1 MSSYSHPEVLVDIAW
16 AKAHLGQPN
25 IRFVEVDVDTASY
38 ESGHIP
44 GAVAF
49 NWRTQ
54 LQNQVSRDIIGREA
68 FEKLLGGAGIGNG
81 DTVVLYGDNNNWFAA
96 YGFWLFK
103 FYGHEK
109 VVLLNGGRVKWLNEP
124 DAPLTKEIP
133 QFAPVKYAVA
143 GIHAEFRALLPE
155 VLQASGRRD
164 RNLVDVRSPDEFSG
178 KIIAPPNLPETA
190 QRAGHIPGAKS
201 IPWSTA
207 VNTDGTFKSPDE
219 LNKIYVQEKGV
230 DPAKASISYCR
241 IGERSSHTWFVLKY
255 LLGISDVKN
264 YDGSWTEYGNLIGAP
279 IDNPSGGSSG
289 VK

>member
-16 AKAHLGQPN
+16 AKANLGQPK
-25 IRFVEVDVDTASY
+25 IKFVEVDVDTASY
-38 ESGHIP
+38 DSGHIP

-54 LQNQVSRDIIGREA
+54 LQNQVRRDIIGREA
-68 FEKLLGGAGIGNG
+68 FERLVGGAGIGND

-103 FYGHEK
+103 LYGHQK
-109 VVLLNGGRVKWLNEP
+109 VRLLNGGRVKWLNEP
-124 DAPLTKEIP
+124 DAPLTKETP
-133 QFAPVKYAVA
+133 QVTPVKYVVA
-143 GIHAEFRALLPE
+143 GFHPGLRALLPE
-155 VLQASGRRD
+155 VLRASARLD
-164 RNLVDVRSPDEFSG
+164 RNLVDVRSVDEFTG

-190 QRAGHIPGAKS
+190 QRAGHIPNAKS
-201 IPWSTA
+201 IPWSMA
-207 VNTDGTFKSPDE
+207 VRLDGTFKSAAE

-230 DPAKASISYCR
+230 NPAKASIAYCR

-255 LLGISDVKN
+255 LLGIAKVKN

-289 VK
+289 AK